1 MDHRDG
7 RRRVGWDNFTRV
19 ILLLLAFT
27 FHIGVYLLDF
37 PATFLFATSESW
49 LVSHVHLFE
58 DIVPSQNLGR
68 TTPYKSRP
76 LLGVLIC
83 SQSLT
88 YHM

>member
-49 LVSHVHLFE
+49 LVSHVHLLKTLFRRKIW
-58 DIVPSQNLGR
+58 DVRLRISHVHGLA
-68 TTPYKSRP
+68 Y
-76 LLGVLIC
+76 
-83 SQSLT
+83 
-88 YHM
+88 